1 MSYKILYIEDLDGD
15 SVKNNLERC
24 DIEVIINNASGFDET
39 LNDIEKTF
47 DAYIMDFRLDAKT
60 GRVNAP
66 TFASTI
72 RGFAKDKH
80 QCPIILVS
88 NEVNLVQ
95 YDKDF
100 TCHDLFDMVIRK
112 DAFLQ
117 HYLKYCDRIKDSI
130 EAYKHIKGNDFD
142 INSTLDINNEED
154 YILDYRLISK
164 LNDAK
169 KNKDIYSFYRTIYQT
184 LIRGI
189 GLLIGEDILAARF
202 GVDKGSENYSDFI
215 SIFDDCKYT
224 GIMSSSYHRWW
235 AHRVIAKWKEIADF
249 SLRRLQAA
257 DRVEILRKHFAL
269 SLRPAE
275 PLDMAT
281 STTFW
286 TICAVTK
293 RPLDPSEGFIFREKD
308 LEVWQEQE
316 YISLYSALT
325 NPKLR
330 KFLSPGD
337 KKELLQY
344 E

>member
-1 MSYKILYIEDLDGD
+1 MSYKILYIEDLDGA

-24 DIEVIINNASGFDET
+24 DIEVIINNASSFDET

-88 NEVNLVQ
+88 NEANLVQ

-112 DAFLQ
+112 DVFLQ
-117 HYLKYCDRIKDSI
+117 QFPKYCDRIKDSI
-130 EAYKHIKGNDFD
+130 EAYKHIKVNNFDVNNILNISND
-142 INSTLDINNEED
+142 EE
-154 YILDYRLISK
+154 YILDHRLLSR

-169 KNKDIYSFYRTIYQT
+169 KNKDIYSFFRTIYQS

-202 GVDKGSENYSDFI
+202 GVDKESENYSDFI
-215 SIFDDCKYT
+215 AIFDDCKYT
-224 GIMSSSYHRWW
+224 GIMSNSYHRWW
-235 AHRVIAKWKEIADF
+235 AHRVIAKWKEISDF

-257 DRVEILRKHFAL
+257 DRVKILKKHFAL
-269 SLRPAE
+269 SLTQAE
-275 PLDMAT
+275 PLAMCT

-286 TICAVTK
+286 TICAATK
-293 RPLDPSEGFIFREKD
+293 HPLDPSEGFIFREKD

-316 YISLYSALT
+316 YISLHSALT

-330 KFLSPGD
+330 RFLSPGD
-337 KKELLQY
+337 NKELLHY